1 MQTYKQ
7 STIYTGAPSALLMI
21 LNHFDPSFELSKENE
36 FRLWQKSCALP
47 TRSSSIFALAEIAH
61 QRNIPVKV
69 IVGDAEYKFP
79 NYRFLGYK
87 LGEIE
92 EATFFSELYL
102 KEAKKA
108 GIKIDEREFDID
120 EVKNF
125 LKQKKLL
132 ILRVNAGVLRGQRST
147 ANYIPVFDY
156 KNGKFSLVDPK
167 DGLKKEVDEAK
178 MKEALETVKTKC
190 KRDLRIAVFG

>member
-1 MQTYKQ
+1 
-7 STIYTGAPSALLMI
+7 MI
-21 LNHFDPSFELSKENE
+21 LNHFDNSFELSKENE
-36 FRLWQKSCALP
+36 FRLWQQSCALP
-47 TRSSSIFALAEIAH
+47 TRSSSIFSLANIAH
-61 QRNIPVKV
+61 QRKIPVKV

-125 LKQKKLL
+125 LKQKKIL
-132 ILRVNAGVLRGQRST
+132 ILRLNAGVLRGQRST

-156 KNGKFSLVDPK
+156 KNGKFSLIDPK
-167 DGLKKEVDEAK
+167 DGLKKDVDELK